1 MRAEYD
7 APAKNGRIIAMKVG
21 LVGLGRM
28 GSGIAERL
36 RAAGH
41 DVVGYDA
48 DAARSQVG
56 SLRELVA
63 ALTPPRVVW
72 LMVPAGDAT
81 QALVD
86 ELAGLLSASDT
97 VVDGGNSYYRDSI
110 RRSAQLAERGIGF
123 LDAGTS
129 GGVWGREAG
138 FCLMVGGPKAAFE
151 AVEPLLRALAPP
163 GGYAHV
169 GPAGAGHYA
178 KMAHNAIEYG
188 LLQAYAEGFSLLNA
202 SEYDYDLS
210 RLASLWNHGAVVRSW
225 LLELAERALSADA
238 RLESLRGFVEDSGE
252 GRWAVQEAVERAL
265 PLPVITL
272 SLFQRFASREENAFA
287 NRFIAALRREFGGH
301 AVRES

>member
-1 MRAEYD
+1 
-7 APAKNGRIIAMKVG
+7 MKLG

-28 GSGIAERL
+28 GAGMAERL

-97 VVDGGNSYYRDSI
+97 VVDGGNSYYRDSV
-110 RRSAQLAERGIGF
+110 RRAAQLAQRGIDF

-129 GGVWGREAG
+129 GGVSGREVG

>member
-1 MRAEYD
+1 
-7 APAKNGRIIAMKVG
+7 MKVG

-72 LMVPAGDAT
+72 LMVPAGGAT

-97 VVDGGNSYYRDSI
+97 VVDGGNSYYRDSV
-110 RRSAQLAERGIGF
+110 RRAAQLAQRGIDF

>member
-1 MRAEYD
+1 
-7 APAKNGRIIAMKVG
+7 MKVG

-97 VVDGGNSYYRDSI
+97 VVDGGNSYYRDSL
-110 RRSAQLAERGIGF
+110 RRAAQLAARGIGF

-129 GGVWGREAG
+129 GGVSGREAG

-169 GPAGAGHYA
+169 GPAGGGHYA

>member
-1 MRAEYD
+1 
-7 APAKNGRIIAMKVG
+7 MKVG

-97 VVDGGNSYYRDSI
+97 VVDGGNSYYRDSV
-110 RRSAQLAERGIGF
+110 RRAAQLAARGIGF

-129 GGVWGREAG
+129 GGVSGREAG

>member
-1 MRAEYD
+1 
-7 APAKNGRIIAMKVG
+7 MKVG

-72 LMVPAGDAT
+72 LMVPAGGAT

-97 VVDGGNSYYRDSI
+97 VVDGGNSYYRDSV
-110 RRSAQLAERGIGF
+110 RRAAQLAQRGIDF

-202 SEYDYDLS
+202 SEYGYDLS
-210 RLASLWNHGAVVRSW
+210 RLAALWNHGAVVRSW

>member
-1 MRAEYD
+1 
-7 APAKNGRIIAMKVG
+7 MKVG

-72 LMVPAGDAT
+72 LMVPAGGAT

-97 VVDGGNSYYRDSI
+97 VVDGGNSYYRDSV
-110 RRSAQLAERGIGF
+110 RRAEGLAARGVRY
-123 LDAGTS
+123 LDVGTS
-129 GGVWGREAG
+129 GGVGGREAG
-138 FCLMVGGPKAAFE
+138 FCLMVGGPSDAF
-151 AVEPLLRALAPP
+151 ALVEPLLQALAPA
-163 GGYAHV
+163 GGYAYL
-169 GPAGAGHYA
+169 GPSGAGHFA
-178 KMAHNAIEYG
+178 KMVHNGIEYG
-188 LLQAYAEGFSLLNA
+188 LLQAYAEGFSLLEA
-202 SEYDYDLS
+202 SEYAYDLS
-210 RLASLWNHGAVVRSW
+210 RVAGLWQQGGVVRSW
-225 LLELAERALSADA
+225 LLELAGRALAADP
-238 RLESLRGFVEDSGE
+238 RLETLRGHVEDSGE

-272 SLFQRFASREENAFA
+272 SLYRRFASREENAFA

-301 AVRES
+301 AVRET